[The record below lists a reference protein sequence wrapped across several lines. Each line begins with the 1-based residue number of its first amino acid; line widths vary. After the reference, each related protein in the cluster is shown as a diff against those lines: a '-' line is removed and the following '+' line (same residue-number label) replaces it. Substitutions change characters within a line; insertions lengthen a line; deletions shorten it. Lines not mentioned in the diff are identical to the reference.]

1 MGCTNFIYLLFFLV
15 FFTIAAAADPIKKLK
30 SEVNVEA
37 HDEQHPTRFEVLF
50 FYFYHSNYRFF
61 FFFDKRRI
69 VEDRSATTFK
79 LLPLINYTNS
89 RMIQRVKLNF
99 VKNKIGTVPSAKF
112 LSNRRGRTNLSG
124 YYPVVE

>member
-61 FFFDKRRI
+61 FFSLIK
-69 VEDRSATTFK
+69 EE
-79 LLPLINYTNS
+79 LLKTVQQQL
-89 RMIQRVKLNF
+89 LNF
-99 VKNKIGTVPSAKF
+99 
-112 LSNRRGRTNLSG
+112 
-124 YYPVVE
+124 YP